1 MQYLGSLSGNRIH
14 SVSETSKD
22 ISIAGLIGSMS
33 GRENSNDRLLALL
46 GDEAVRIILT
56 ATDERP
62 MSAQMLDQCC
72 DASLSTIYRRIE
84 DLLDH
89 KLLRSHTKVRADG
102 NHCDLYES
110 NLERL
115 DVTLENGDFDVE
127 LTRRND
133 APDHFRNIW
142 DSMQERDE

>member
-1 MQYLGSLSGNRIH
+1 MYSWSSLSENQTP
-14 SVSETSKD
+14 SVKVTSRD
-22 ISIAGLIGSMS
+22 IPPSTVMGTMG
-33 GRENSNDRLLALL
+33 GRENSTDRFLAFL

-56 ATDERP
+56 ETDERP
-62 MSAQMLDQCC
+62 MSAQMLDQRC

-89 KLLRSHTKVRADG
+89 QLLRSRTKVRPDG
-102 NHCDLYES
+102 NHYDLYES
-110 NLERL
+110 NLEHL
-115 DVTLENGDFDVE
+115 DITLEDGNFDVE

-133 APDHFRNIW
+133 APDRFRTIW